1 MDALL
6 LGLLGIPVRLRELMG
21 LQPGVRLELTFE
33 ADGLRLRPHTPGVQT
48 RAHTLIG
55 CAGYQGSVIPL
66 EQLDPALYAPAYSD
80 P

>member
-6 LGLLGIPVRLRELMG
+6 QVLLGIPVRQRELMG
-21 LQPGVRLELTFE
+21 LQAGDRLELTFE

-55 CAGYQGSVIPL
+55 CAGYQGSVIRL
-66 EQLDPALYAPAYSD
+66 EKLDPALYAHRML
-80 P
+80 

>member
-6 LGLLGIPVRLRELMG
+6 QGLLGIPVRLRVLMG
-21 LQPGVRLELTFE
+21 LQPGDRQELTYE

-55 CAGYQGSVIPL
+55 CAGYQGSVIRL
-66 EQLDPALYAPAYSD
+66 EPLDPALYAHRML
-80 P
+80 